1 MQSKAYKWQMQQV
14 IFKAGKKKR
23 NGMSESLIPPSS
35 SSREASYVGCGPEW
49 KGFVSF
55 LYIRV

>member
-14 IFKAGKKKR
+14 IFKAGKKER

-35 SSREASYVGCGPEW
+35 SSTEASSSTTAST
-49 KGFVSF
+49 VS
-55 LYIRV
+55 IPV